1 MAIIQILK
9 SSGLVLL
16 LSLSIFLN
24 CRNEKSS
31 DKEGVLESYALLLGS
46 ITPLSEITDADC
58 TDPAPA
64 FVTLGQA
71 GTTTTCANCHNV
83 SNANAGFD
91 ITSYNST
98 KNRITIGNPRGSLL
112 YNKINTG
119 SMRIYNT
126 NSINK
131 AVYCWTL
138 KGANP

>member
-1 MAIIQILK
+1 MHILK
-9 SSGLVLL
+9 SSGFVLL
-16 LSLSIFLN
+16 LVLSVFLN

-46 ITPLSEITDADC
+46 STPLAEITDADC
-58 TDPAPA
+58 TDPAPTFA
-64 FVTLGQA
+64 TLSQA
-71 GTTTTCANCHNV
+71 GTTTTCANCHNAG
-83 SNANAGFD
+83 NANAGFD

-98 KNRITIGNPRGSLL
+98 KNRITVGNPRGSLL
-112 YNKINTG
+112 FNKINTG